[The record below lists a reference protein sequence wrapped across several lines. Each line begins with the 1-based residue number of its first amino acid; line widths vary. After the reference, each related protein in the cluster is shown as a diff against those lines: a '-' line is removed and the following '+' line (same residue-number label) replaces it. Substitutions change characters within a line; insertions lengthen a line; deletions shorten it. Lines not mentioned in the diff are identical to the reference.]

1 MRHGKWV
8 CLYCACTSINTD
20 IFRDIGRMSCIE
32 PKRSGGEMGM
42 SENDRQIN
50 DIGRMS
56 CIEPE
61 RSEGEMGMSGK
72 WQIN

>member
-1 MRHGKWV
+1 
-8 CLYCACTSINTD
+8 
-20 IFRDIGRMSCIE
+20 
-32 PKRSGGEMGM
+32 M